1 MELRDGKESIGLMVM
16 STLSTS
22 NLQVILKINRCKIKH
37 KEIFYN
43 KTIVVIHII
52 SLSFGIKRRD

>member
-1 MELRDGKESIGLMVM
+1 MELRYGNEFIGLLVM
-16 STLSTS
+16 WTLSTS
-22 NLQVILKINRCKIKH
+22 NFLVNLKINMCKIKH

-52 SLSFGIKRRD
+52 SILFGIKRRD